1 MRSFRNLVAWLAGA
15 SLGVAGVSLG
25 ILALVQLSHVAG
37 RYLFNNTPSWT
48 EPVSIVLMNMTMLLG
63 AAVAVHRNSHFAFT
77 VGIDRL
83 PARAHERARVLVQ
96 LVIAAVGLVLAWEG
110 LALAVAGWDVKAAGV
125 NLPQGLVYVPMVIGG
140 ALIGLFGVAS
150 ALGQENVRRPEPGV
164 AE

>member
-1 MRSFRNLVAWLAGA
+1 MPRFNTVVAWLAGA
-15 SLGVAGVSLG
+15 SLAVAAGSLG
-25 ILALVQLSHVAG
+25 VLALVQLGHVAG

-96 LVIAAVGLVLAWEG
+96 LVIAVVGLVLAWEG
-110 LALAVAGWDVKAAGV
+110 LALAITGWDVKSAGV

-140 ALIGLFGVAS
+140 VLIGLFGLAS
-150 ALGQENVRRPEPGV
+150 ALGNDHARIEAGA